1 METRVA
7 IIGIIVEDADSV
19 EKLNGILHDY
29 GSYIIGRMG
38 LPYKEKNIN
47 IISLAVDAPNDV
59 ISALSGKL
67 GKLTGVSAK
76 AVYSKLPTLTNE
88 VSNEKSDISEVSNDK
103 SH

>member
-7 IIGIIVEDADSV
+7 IIGIIVEDASSV
-19 EKLNGILHDY
+19 EKLNGILHEY

-88 VSNEKSDISEVSNDK
+88 VLNDKSDISEVSNDK